1 MNALKMMLAM
11 VIFGSIGLFVEQIP
25 LPSVAIA
32 AVRAVLG
39 TAVMGLMLI
48 LRRSAI
54 NKSAVKKNLVWLIVS
69 GAAIGINWILL
80 FESYRYTSLTV
91 ATLCYYMAPVF
102 VTVLSP
108 LVLKERLSFARI
120 VFTTMAIAGAVLIT
134 ADASLSKDDLALKG
148 VLLALG
154 AAVLYA
160 SVVLM
165 NKKIARL
172 PDQETTFFQL
182 LFAAVVTV
190 PYAAFRGID
199 DITFSVSWIVPLLI
213 VGVVHT
219 GLAYLLFF
227 SGAKKLPAQST
238 AVLSYIDPVTAV
250 LLSTFVLH
258 QIPDLYQSIGC
269 AMILVAALLGELI
282 CNRKRRK

>member
-1 MNALKMMLAM
+1 M
-11 VIFGSIGLFVEQIP
+11 VIFGSIGLFVERIP

-39 TAVMGLMLI
+39 TAVMGLLLI

-54 NKSAVKKNLVWLIVS
+54 NKSAVKKNLMWLILS
-69 GAAIGINWILL
+69 GAAIAVNWILL

-102 VTVLSP
+102 VTILSP

-120 VFTTMAIAGAVLIT
+120 VFTTMAVAGAVLIT
-134 ADASLSKDDLALKG
+134 ADASLSRDDLALKG

-154 AAVLYA
+154 AAGLYA
-160 SVVLM
+160 SVILM
-165 NKKIARL
+165 NKKITRL

-190 PYAAFRGID
+190 PYAVFRGVD
-199 DITFSVSWIVPLLI
+199 NVTFSMSWIVPLLI

-227 SGAKKLPAQST
+227 SATKKLPAQST
-238 AVLSYIDPVTAV
+238 AVMSYIDPVTAV

-258 QIPDLYQSIGC
+258 QIPDLYSAIGC
-269 AMILVAALLGELI
+269 GLILLAALLGELI
-282 CNRKRRK
+282 CNRKRR